1 MAVQDLRESASTRTT
16 TLQHE
21 MSTMQDS
28 SSSIKAE
35 WNLHMVKTESNYH
48 QDTSAVESGKKTM
61 QEVLLNWYINKFQKL
76 INFYIVQELSFC
88 HAWSMDHCSLEKA
101 ESAHQWRKAQESLV
115 SLERNNVASVDSIVR
130 YEWKPVLLSFF
141 HHFWSVSSHLSL
153 QYLSKE

>member
-48 QDTSAVESGKKTM
+48 QDTSAVESGKKSM
-61 QEVLLNWYINKFQKL
+61 QEVLLNWYINKFQK
-76 INFYIVQELSFC
+76 V
-88 HAWSMDHCSLEKA
+88 K
-101 ESAHQWRKAQESLV
+101 
-115 SLERNNVASVDSIVR
+115 
-130 YEWKPVLLSFF
+130 
-141 HHFWSVSSHLSL
+141 HL
-153 QYLSKE
+153 YRPKN